1 MNNNIIDVFSFRGQ
15 LLHIAQCSFTFS
27 IVDVTVELQN
37 LQSKEGGKFGYQA
50 VSYVTSLLTFGFAY
64 QLAPLPPIFFFKC

>member
-1 MNNNIIDVFSFRGQ
+1 MNKNIIDVFRFKGQ

-37 LQSKEGGKFGYQA
+37 LQSKEVGKL
-50 VSYVTSLLTFGFAY
+50 VIKPCLISLVFSIWFCISAGPFASN
-64 QLAPLPPIFFFKC
+64 FFP